1 VSKPLPAPS
10 NWINAPPV
18 TCFPR
23 AARAREIRVFEIDAA
38 LGSAHVEGLAALLPI
53 LGCGE
58 EAASLAFDGLAMSI
72 NNDPVG
78 RAALARIAKD
88 EDHHDHLICRL
99 RAALPPPPAQREIMR
114 TTRRFHMKLGIGEVP
129 VRLAAIA
136 GLDSAVCSI
145 LGRLLHRKGVLAAAP
160 AVHAVLSAIHQD
172 EARHVA
178 VSRSLAL
185 ARADGDQLRPIAMQ
199 ARNALSDIMLRAGQA
214 FERLEVDTAMLVNDI
229 RRLPAGLLP

>member
-1 VSKPLPAPS
+1 M
-10 NWINAPPV
+10 

-23 AARAREIRVFEIDAA
+23 AGRAPVIRPLDIDAT
-38 LGSAHVEGLAALLPI
+38 LGSTHLEGLAALLPI

-58 EAASLAFDGLAMSI
+58 EAASLAFDGLATLI
-72 NNDPVG
+72 NHDPVG
-78 RAALARIAKD
+78 RAALAGIAKD
-88 EDHHDHLICRL
+88 EDHHDQLITRL
-99 RAALPPPPAQREIMR
+99 RAALPAPPDQRDIMR
-114 TTRRFHMKLGIGEVP
+114 TTRRFHMKLGVGEIP

-145 LGRLLHRKGVLAAAP
+145 LGRLLQRKGVLAKAP
-160 AVHAVLSAIHQD
+160 RVHATLSTIHQD

-185 ARADGDQLRPIAMQ
+185 ARADGDTLRPVAMQ
-199 ARNALSDIMLRAGQA
+199 ARESLADIMLRAGAA
-214 FERLEVDTAMLVNDI
+214 FERLEVDTMLLVSDI